1 MPSAK
6 IKSPKT
12 SVHPASSR
20 ASAIPNRS
28 MPEAKRTFEDVLLAV
43 KNKGLKISTAK
54 GGTSID
60 FSPDTKVEIVAPNSS
75 QYESLNNY
83 SAVIKLTYGKTSFL
97 FTGDAEDISENEM
110 LTANYDLKADVLKV
124 GHHGS
129 SSSSTRPFLKAVS
142 PKYAVIS
149 VGKDNDYGHS
159 SKG

>member
-1 MPSAK
+1 MIFP
-6 IKSPKT
+6 
-12 SVHPASSR
+12 
-20 ASAIPNRS
+20 
-28 MPEAKRTFEDVLLAV
+28 
-43 KNKGLKISTAK
+43 
-54 GGTSID
+54 
-60 FSPDTKVEIVAPNSS
+60 PDTKVEIVAPNSS

-149 VGKDNDYGHS
+149 VGKDNDYGHPHKETINRLLKAVFLCFAQMS
-159 SKG
+159 QGQSFLPPMETKSR